1 MTENDLKKLCGGIPP
16 LGPEWFQKAQARLD
30 NLTKPRKSL
39 GRLEELAARIVA
51 IQETIRPE
59 LTRKR
64 IVVFAS
70 DHGVEAEGV
79 SLYPREVTAQ
89 MVLNFIHGGAG
100 INVLSRQ
107 IGVEVE
113 VVDIGIDHEFE
124 MLPGLKSRKIA
135 RGTGNMARGS
145 AMSRLDAIRAL
156 GAGIELAREAHRDG
170 VNMIGCGEMGIGNT
184 TPSSAV
190 AAIMTRQPPE
200 KVTGRGTG
208 ITRNMWLHKIQVIR
222 RALRLHRPKRSDPLG
237 VLAKVGGFEIGG
249 IAGLILGAASLRIP
263 TVIDGFISGAGALI
277 ATGLAPVTKDYL
289 FASHRSVEPGHR
301 HALKTLGLK
310 PLLELDLRL
319 GEGTGAVLAMSLIE
333 SGVNILNEMASF
345 DEAGVS
351 TADKG

>member
-1 MTENDLKKLCGGIPP
+1 MTEKDLKAIVAHIPS
-16 LGPEWFQKAQARLD
+16 LGPEFFRKAQARLD

-39 GRLEELAARIVA
+39 GRLEELAARMVA

-59 LTRKR
+59 INLKR

-70 DHGVEAEGV
+70 DHGVESEGV

-89 MVLNFIHGGAG
+89 MVLNFVRGGAG

-107 IGVEVE
+107 IGAEVE
-113 VVDIGIDHEFE
+113 VVDIGVDHVFGV
-124 MLPGLKSRKIA
+124 LPGLKNRKIA
-135 RGTGNMARGS
+135 RGTGNMVVGP
-145 AMSRLDAIRAL
+145 AMSRQEAIRAL
-156 GAGIELAREAHRDG
+156 EVGIELAREAHRNG
-170 VNMIGCGEMGIGNT
+170 VSIIGCGEMGIGNT

-190 AAIMTRQPPE
+190 TAVMTRQSPE

-208 ITRNMWLHKIQVIR
+208 IPRSMWLHKVKVVR
-222 RALRLHRPKRSDPLG
+222 RAIRANRPKRGDPLG
-237 VLAKVGGFEIGG
+237 VLAKIGGFEIGG
-249 IAGLILGAASLRIP
+249 IAGLILGAALLRIP

-277 ATGLAPVTKDYL
+277 AAGLAPVTRDYL

-333 SGVNILNEMASF
+333 AGVNVLNEMASF
-345 DEAGVS
+345 EEAGVS
-351 TADKG
+351 TAEKE